1 MRDEHLCCIIGYNV
15 VPLQDGVPQFPR
27 TMLYR

>member
-15 VPLQDGVPQFPR
+15 VPLQDGVIDHMYAQD
-27 TMLYR
+27 